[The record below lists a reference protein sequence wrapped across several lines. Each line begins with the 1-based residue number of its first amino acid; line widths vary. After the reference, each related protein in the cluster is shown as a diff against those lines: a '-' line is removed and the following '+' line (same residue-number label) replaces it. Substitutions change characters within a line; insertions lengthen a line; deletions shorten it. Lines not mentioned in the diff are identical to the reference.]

1 MKFLD
6 VKTDYAFKKVFGSN
20 QSHEILK
27 SFLNAVI
34 RFNDDL
40 KIKSLEIVDPY
51 NIPMIKGMK
60 DSFVDVKAKLDDD
73 SLVIIEMQ
81 VLNHQGFEKRV
92 LYNAAK
98 NYSVQLNQTDD
109 YHLLNPVIALSI
121 VDFTM
126 FEESEKIISNF
137 KLIEKEQFIHY
148 SDDIELIFIELPK
161 FNKELEELT
170 ELQDKW
176 IYFIKNA
183 GKLDFVPQEID
194 KNIQTALNIANE
206 ANLSPEELELQR
218 KRKEFIYIQKSSIE
232 LAKEQGHEAGR
243 LAGHEMGLEEGLE
256 QGLEQGLEKGIEKG
270 LEQGLEKGLE
280 KGLEEGLEKGRIE
293 SQKKMV
299 LNCFKAGMEIEAICT
314 ITELNEQ
321 NVKSILTN
329 IKSD

>member
-27 SFLNAVI
+27 SFLNAII

-60 DSFVDVKAKLDDD
+60 DSYVDVKAKLDDD

-161 FNKELEELT
+161 FNKELDELT

-232 LAKEQGHEAGR
+232 LAKEQGR
-243 LAGHEMGLEEGLE
+243 LE
-256 QGLEQGLEKGIEKG
+256 I
-270 LEQGLEKGLE
+270 
-280 KGLEEGLEKGRIE
+280 
-293 SQKKMV
+293 QKKMV

-314 ITELNEQ
+314 VTELDKQ
-321 NVKSILTN
+321 SVKSILTSTE
-329 IKSD
+329 SD

>member
-27 SFLNAVI
+27 SFLNSVI
-34 RFNDDL
+34 RFNKNL

-60 DSFVDVKAKLDDD
+60 DSYVDVKAKLDDD

-121 VDFTM
+121 VDFNM
-126 FEESEKIISNF
+126 FEESERIISNF
-137 KLIEKEQFIHY
+137 KLIEKEEFIHY

-161 FNKELEELT
+161 FNKSLEELT
-170 ELQDKW
+170 ELQEKW

-183 GKLDFVPQEID
+183 GKLDFVPQGID
-194 KNIQTALNIANE
+194 KNIQSALNIANE
-206 ANLSPEELELQR
+206 ANLTAEELELQR

-232 LAKEQGHEAGR
+232 LAKERA
-243 LAGHEMGLEEGLE
+243 
-256 QGLEQGLEKGIEKG
+256 
-270 LEQGLEKGLE
+270 
-280 KGLEEGLEKGRIE
+280 LEEGLEKGLEQGFQQGEIHN
-293 SQKKMV
+293 QQKMV
-299 LNCFKAGMEIEAICT
+299 HNCYKAGMAIGVICNV
-314 ITELNEQ
+314 TELDEAA
-321 NVKSILTN
+321 VRSIIDEAGCL
-329 IKSD
+329 